1 MIIVIPYIN
10 VCFKSSEAVGY
21 FDHLIR
27 IIPQDSCVVKSLYTY
42 IRGKSY
48 LENAI
53 LLYHCLDLWG
63 SHIFCL
69 GFMLRGGHVGSDMEL
84 QG

>member
-1 MIIVIPYIN
+1 VKELEI
-10 VCFKSSEAVGY
+10 
-21 FDHLIR
+21 LT
-27 IIPQDSCVVKSLYTY
+27 IPQDSCVVKSLNTY
-42 IRGKSY
+42 VRGKSY
-48 LENAI
+48 LEIAI

-69 GFMLRGGHVGSDMEL
+69 GIMLSGGHVGSDMEL